1 MGWLPRRVGSPIIRG
16 VGARVLSRRTIHG
29 IVSTGSKVRARVIRS
44 SICLL
49 GSTDRCCYWRVIIRS
64 IITITSGARVQIIRV
79 EGYWN
84 YSVQSAILY
93 SHPPHARTHAHS
105 LPHAHATISFH
116 SIQFA
121 CFCPAGQTPT
131 FAHTFLKQVHHQFL

>member
-29 IVSTGSKVRARVIRS
+29 IVWTGSKVRVRVIRS

-49 GSTDRCCYWRVIIRS
+49 GSRDRYCYWRVIIMS
-64 IITITSGARVQIIRV
+64 IITITSGASGQVIRV
-79 EGYWN
+79 EGYWK

-93 SHPPHARTHAHS
+93 SHPLHDHTHAYS
-105 LPHAHATISFH
+105 LPDAPVTISFH
-116 SIQFA
+116 SVQLS